1 MFKHTTSIQ
10 NYLMMLEKHKST
22 TEMLKVNSEPGMLI
36 RQPLEWVM
44 TTMSTKPIEINKL
57 LSMQRKQPPPLL
69 LNKQLPLKMKLI
81 IKLRVLS
88 QLFQR
93 KLLFQSR
100 KLLMHEPL
108 FFSNIT
114 II

>member
-10 NYLMMLEKHKST
+10 NYLTMLEKHKST

-36 RQPLEWVM
+36 KQPLKWVM
-44 TTMSTKPIEINKL
+44 TTMSTKPIETNKL
-57 LSMQRKQPPPLL
+57 LSMLRKQLPPLL
-69 LNKQLPLKMKLI
+69 LNKLLPLKMKLI